1 MMVVYKTRI
10 NNATTRPPAE
20 KQQRELIYLLYIPK
34 LLVNM
39 KKKVSLPTTD
49 EQKNLQQVEILMRT
63 NLLTLQI
70 SELLVQVAGEKIFQK
85 KKLHSWIDDLIS
97 DISSA
102 SVKIK
107 KKGNTSSEISLQWL
121 SKQKIKG
128 LEIDLPSCE
137 SYDNLQSKIDFAAP
151 SQVDL
156 IGSYVNQTSTAPLLN
171 IDIAVVMPPEMFEPR

>member
-1 MMVVYKTRI
+1 
-10 NNATTRPPAE
+10 
-20 KQQRELIYLLYIPK
+20 
-34 LLVNM
+34 M

-63 NLLTLQI
+63 NLLALQI
-70 SELLVQVAGEKIFQK
+70 SELLVQVAGEKVFQK
-85 KKLHSWIDDLIS
+85 KKLHAWAEDLVS

-102 SVKIK
+102 SFQIK
-107 KKGNTSSEISLQWL
+107 RKGTATSEISLQWL

-128 LEIDLPSCE
+128 LEIDFNSCE
-137 SYDNLQSKIDFAAP
+137 NYDNFELKIDFTAP

-171 IDIAVVMPPEMFEPR
+171 IDIAVVMPPEMFETR